1 MGYTRYWENSKN
13 LIDDK
18 TLETIKNIID
28 IAKQDYD
35 IDIDVKALTNMY
47 IKLNGDENK
56 GLDHEDFVIDL
67 TPGFNFCKTN
77 EKPYDIVVNAILK
90 LLESTNKIHDV
101 EKDDDNEEE
110 KAEELLN
117 KALSMKEIL
126 KIKITKINDLWYSWY
141 IDYIDKKI
149 FEKNPLK
156 DFQIGDNSFCY
167 YAKENY
173 ETDIANWKNAYDFT
187 NHVIYLSTND
197 KDKKPVLIRKELVE
211 NFEKAIEWINNNVK

>member
-1 MGYTRYWENSKN
+1 MGFTRYWENSKN

-47 IKLNGDENK
+47 IKLNGDESK
-56 GLDHEDFVIDL
+56 DLDHEDFVIDL

-90 LLESTNKIHDV
+90 LLESINKIHDV

-117 KALSMKEIL
+117 KALS
-126 KIKITKINDLWYSWY
+126 
-141 IDYIDKKI
+141 
-149 FEKNPLK
+149 
-156 DFQIGDNSFCY
+156 
-167 YAKENY
+167 
-173 ETDIANWKNAYDFT
+173 
-187 NHVIYLSTND
+187 V
-197 KDKKPVLIRKELVE
+197 
-211 NFEKAIEWINNNVK
+211 

>member
-13 LIDDK
+13 LINDK

-28 IAKQDYD
+28 IAKKDYD
-35 IDIDVKALTNMY
+35 IDIDVKSLTNELVM
-47 IKLNGDENK
+47 LNGDENK

-117 KALSMKEIL
+117 KALS
-126 KIKITKINDLWYSWY
+126 
-141 IDYIDKKI
+141 
-149 FEKNPLK
+149 
-156 DFQIGDNSFCY
+156 
-167 YAKENY
+167 
-173 ETDIANWKNAYDFT
+173 
-187 NHVIYLSTND
+187 V
-197 KDKKPVLIRKELVE
+197 
-211 NFEKAIEWINNNVK
+211 

>member
-1 MGYTRYWENSKN
+1 MGFTRYWENSKN

-18 TLETIKNIID
+18 TLEAIKNIID

-101 EKDDDNEEE
+101 KKDDDNEEE
-110 KAEELLN
+110 KAEELLY
-117 KALSMKEIL
+117 KALSIEKE
-126 KIKITKINDLWYSWY
+126 S
-141 IDYIDKKI
+141 
-149 FEKNPLK
+149 
-156 DFQIGDNSFCY
+156 
-167 YAKENY
+167 
-173 ETDIANWKNAYDFT
+173 
-187 NHVIYLSTND
+187 
-197 KDKKPVLIRKELVE
+197 
-211 NFEKAIEWINNNVK
+211 

>member
-1 MGYTRYWENSKN
+1 MGFTRYWENSKN

-47 IKLNGDENK
+47 IKLNGDESK
-56 GLDHEDFVIDL
+56 DLDHEDFIIDL

-101 EKDDDNEEE
+101 EKDDDSEEE
-110 KAEELLN
+110 EAEKLLN

-141 IDYIDKKI
+141 IDYIDNKI
-149 FEKNPLK
+149 FKLNPSK
-156 DFQIGDNSFCY
+156 DFQIEDKNFRY
-167 YAKENY
+167 YAKESYDNNIAEWTSAYGYKNY
-173 ETDIANWKNAYDFT
+173 T
-187 NHVIYLSTND
+187 IYLSINNID
-197 KDKKPVLIRKELVE
+197 KQPCLIKKELVKD
-211 NFEKAIEWINNNVK
+211 FEKAIEWINNNVK

>member
-1 MGYTRYWENSKN
+1 MGFTRYWENSKN

-47 IKLNGDENK
+47 IKLNGDESK

-67 TPGFNFCKTN
+67 IPGFNFCKTN

-117 KALSMKEIL
+117 KALS
-126 KIKITKINDLWYSWY
+126 
-141 IDYIDKKI
+141 
-149 FEKNPLK
+149 
-156 DFQIGDNSFCY
+156 
-167 YAKENY
+167 
-173 ETDIANWKNAYDFT
+173 
-187 NHVIYLSTND
+187 V
-197 KDKKPVLIRKELVE
+197 
-211 NFEKAIEWINNNVK
+211 

>member
-1 MGYTRYWENSKN
+1 MGYTRYWENLSKP
-13 LIDDK
+13 ISDE

-28 IAKQDYD
+28 IAKKDYD
-35 IDIDVKALTNMY
+35 IDIDVKSLTNELVM
-47 IKLNGDENK
+47 LNGDENK

-117 KALSMKEIL
+117 KALS
-126 KIKITKINDLWYSWY
+126 
-141 IDYIDKKI
+141 
-149 FEKNPLK
+149 
-156 DFQIGDNSFCY
+156 
-167 YAKENY
+167 
-173 ETDIANWKNAYDFT
+173 
-187 NHVIYLSTND
+187 V
-197 KDKKPVLIRKELVE
+197 
-211 NFEKAIEWINNNVK
+211 

>member
-1 MGYTRYWENSKN
+1 MGYTRYWKNSKN

-35 IDIDVKALTNMY
+35 IDIDVKTLTNMY

-77 EKPYDIVVNAILK
+77 EKPYDVVVNAILK

-110 KAEELLN
+110 KAEELLY
-117 KALSMKEIL
+117 KALSIEKE
-126 KIKITKINDLWYSWY
+126 S
-141 IDYIDKKI
+141 
-149 FEKNPLK
+149 
-156 DFQIGDNSFCY
+156 
-167 YAKENY
+167 
-173 ETDIANWKNAYDFT
+173 
-187 NHVIYLSTND
+187 
-197 KDKKPVLIRKELVE
+197 
-211 NFEKAIEWINNNVK
+211 

>member
-90 LLESTNKIHDV
+90 LLESKNKIHDV

-110 KAEELLN
+110 KAEELLY
-117 KALSMKEIL
+117 KSLSIEKE
-126 KIKITKINDLWYSWY
+126 S
-141 IDYIDKKI
+141 
-149 FEKNPLK
+149 
-156 DFQIGDNSFCY
+156 
-167 YAKENY
+167 
-173 ETDIANWKNAYDFT
+173 
-187 NHVIYLSTND
+187 
-197 KDKKPVLIRKELVE
+197 
-211 NFEKAIEWINNNVK
+211 

>member
-28 IAKQDYD
+28 IAKQDYN

-90 LLESTNKIHDV
+90 LLESKGKIHDV
-101 EKDDDNEEE
+101 EKDDDSEEE
-110 KAEELLN
+110 KAEELLY
-117 KALSMKEIL
+117 KAVSIV
-126 KIKITKINDLWYSWY
+126 
-141 IDYIDKKI
+141 
-149 FEKNPLK
+149 
-156 DFQIGDNSFCY
+156 
-167 YAKENY
+167 KEN
-173 ETDIANWKNAYDFT
+173 
-187 NHVIYLSTND
+187 
-197 KDKKPVLIRKELVE
+197 
-211 NFEKAIEWINNNVK
+211 

>member
-1 MGYTRYWENSKN
+1 MGFTRYWENSKN

-47 IKLNGDENK
+47 IKLNGDESK
-56 GLDHEDFVIDL
+56 DLDHEDFVIDL
-67 TPGFNFCKTN
+67 IPGFNFCKTN

-101 EKDDDNEEE
+101 EKDDDSEEE
-110 KAEELLN
+110 EAEKLLN

-141 IDYIDKKI
+141 IDYIDNKI
-149 FEKNPLK
+149 FKLNPSK
-156 DFQIGDNSFCY
+156 DFQIEDKNFRY
-167 YAKENY
+167 YAKESYDNNIAEWTSAYGYKNY
-173 ETDIANWKNAYDFT
+173 T
-187 NHVIYLSTND
+187 IYLSVNNID
-197 KDKKPVLIRKELVE
+197 KQPCLIKKELVKD
-211 NFEKAIEWINNNVK
+211 FEKAIEWINNNVK

>member
-28 IAKQDYD
+28 IAKKDYD
-35 IDIDVKALTNMY
+35 IDIDIKSLTNELVM
-47 IKLNGDENK
+47 LNGDENK

-67 TPGFNFCKTN
+67 KSGFNFCKTN

-90 LLESTNKIHDV
+90 LLESTNKIRDV

-117 KALSMKEIL
+117 KALSIEKE
-126 KIKITKINDLWYSWY
+126 S
-141 IDYIDKKI
+141 
-149 FEKNPLK
+149 
-156 DFQIGDNSFCY
+156 
-167 YAKENY
+167 
-173 ETDIANWKNAYDFT
+173 
-187 NHVIYLSTND
+187 
-197 KDKKPVLIRKELVE
+197 
-211 NFEKAIEWINNNVK
+211 

>member
-1 MGYTRYWENSKN
+1 MGFTRYWENSKN

-47 IKLNGDENK
+47 IKLNGDESK
-56 GLDHEDFVIDL
+56 DLDHEDFVIDL
-67 TPGFNFCKTN
+67 IPGFNFCKTN

-101 EKDDDNEEE
+101 EKDDDSEEE
-110 KAEELLN
+110 EAEKLLN
-117 KALSMKEIL
+117 KAVSMKEIL

-141 IDYIDKKI
+141 IDYIDNKI
-149 FEKNPLK
+149 FKLNPSK
-156 DFQIGDNSFCY
+156 DFQIEDKNFRY
-167 YAKENY
+167 YAKESYDNNIAEWTSAYGYKNY
-173 ETDIANWKNAYDFT
+173 T
-187 NHVIYLSTND
+187 IYLSVNNID
-197 KDKKPVLIRKELVE
+197 KQPCLIKKELVKD
-211 NFEKAIEWINNNVK
+211 FEKAIEWINNNVK

>member
-1 MGYTRYWENSKN
+1 MIMGYTRYWKNSKN

-35 IDIDVKALTNMY
+35 IDIDVKTLTNMY

-77 EKPYDIVVNAILK
+77 EKPYDVVVNAILK

-110 KAEELLN
+110 KAEELLY
-117 KALSMKEIL
+117 KALSIEKE
-126 KIKITKINDLWYSWY
+126 S
-141 IDYIDKKI
+141 
-149 FEKNPLK
+149 
-156 DFQIGDNSFCY
+156 
-167 YAKENY
+167 
-173 ETDIANWKNAYDFT
+173 
-187 NHVIYLSTND
+187 
-197 KDKKPVLIRKELVE
+197 
-211 NFEKAIEWINNNVK
+211 

>member
-1 MGYTRYWENSKN
+1 MGFTRYWENSKN

-47 IKLNGDENK
+47 IKLNGDESK

-101 EKDDDNEEE
+101 EKDDDSEEE

-141 IDYIDKKI
+141 IDYIDEKV
-149 FEKNPLK
+149 FEKNPFK
-156 DFQIGDNSFCY
+156 SFEIEDKNFTY

-173 ETDIANWKNAYDFT
+173 ETDIASWKSAYNFI

>member
-35 IDIDVKALTNMY
+35 IDIDVKTLTNMY

-110 KAEELLN
+110 KAEELLY
-117 KALSMKEIL
+117 KALSIEKE
-126 KIKITKINDLWYSWY
+126 S
-141 IDYIDKKI
+141 
-149 FEKNPLK
+149 
-156 DFQIGDNSFCY
+156 
-167 YAKENY
+167 
-173 ETDIANWKNAYDFT
+173 
-187 NHVIYLSTND
+187 
-197 KDKKPVLIRKELVE
+197 
-211 NFEKAIEWINNNVK
+211 

>member
-28 IAKQDYD
+28 IAKQDYN

-90 LLESTNKIHDV
+90 LLESINKIHDV

-110 KAEELLN
+110 KAEELLY
-117 KALSMKEIL
+117 KALSIEKE
-126 KIKITKINDLWYSWY
+126 S
-141 IDYIDKKI
+141 
-149 FEKNPLK
+149 
-156 DFQIGDNSFCY
+156 
-167 YAKENY
+167 
-173 ETDIANWKNAYDFT
+173 
-187 NHVIYLSTND
+187 
-197 KDKKPVLIRKELVE
+197 
-211 NFEKAIEWINNNVK
+211 

>member
-1 MGYTRYWENSKN
+1 MGFTRYWENSKN

-47 IKLNGDENK
+47 IKLNGDESK
-56 GLDHEDFVIDL
+56 DLEHEDFVINL

-110 KAEELLN
+110 KAKELLY
-117 KALSMKEIL
+117 KALSIEKE
-126 KIKITKINDLWYSWY
+126 S
-141 IDYIDKKI
+141 
-149 FEKNPLK
+149 
-156 DFQIGDNSFCY
+156 
-167 YAKENY
+167 
-173 ETDIANWKNAYDFT
+173 
-187 NHVIYLSTND
+187 
-197 KDKKPVLIRKELVE
+197 
-211 NFEKAIEWINNNVK
+211 

>member
-28 IAKQDYD
+28 IAKQDYN

-90 LLESTNKIHDV
+90 LLESTHKIHDV

-110 KAEELLN
+110 KAEELLY
-117 KALSMKEIL
+117 KALSIEKE
-126 KIKITKINDLWYSWY
+126 S
-141 IDYIDKKI
+141 
-149 FEKNPLK
+149 
-156 DFQIGDNSFCY
+156 
-167 YAKENY
+167 
-173 ETDIANWKNAYDFT
+173 
-187 NHVIYLSTND
+187 
-197 KDKKPVLIRKELVE
+197 
-211 NFEKAIEWINNNVK
+211 

>member
-35 IDIDVKALTNMY
+35 IDIDVKILTNMY

-110 KAEELLN
+110 KAEELLY
-117 KALSMKEIL
+117 KALSIEKE
-126 KIKITKINDLWYSWY
+126 S
-141 IDYIDKKI
+141 
-149 FEKNPLK
+149 
-156 DFQIGDNSFCY
+156 
-167 YAKENY
+167 
-173 ETDIANWKNAYDFT
+173 
-187 NHVIYLSTND
+187 
-197 KDKKPVLIRKELVE
+197 
-211 NFEKAIEWINNNVK
+211 

>member
-1 MGYTRYWENSKN
+1 MGYTRYWESSNK

-28 IAKQDYD
+28 IAKEDYG

-56 GLDHEDFVIDL
+56 DLDHEDFVIDL

-117 KALSMKEIL
+117 KALSI
-126 KIKITKINDLWYSWY
+126 S
-141 IDYIDKKI
+141 
-149 FEKNPLK
+149 
-156 DFQIGDNSFCY
+156 
-167 YAKENY
+167 KEN
-173 ETDIANWKNAYDFT
+173 
-187 NHVIYLSTND
+187 
-197 KDKKPVLIRKELVE
+197 
-211 NFEKAIEWINNNVK
+211 